1 MASSDHKEIRNY
13 LMRESEGSGNTGK
26 KMVLNPV
33 TGKFEVASVFEASRG
48 EVAEITAEDMRS
60 FLAVRCHAA

>member
-1 MASSDHKEIRNY
+1 MATSDHGAIRDY
-13 LMRESEGSGNTGK
+13 LMRESGGTGNAGK

-33 TGKFEVASVFEASRG
+33 TGKFEVAGAYEAGGS

-60 FLAVRCHAA
+60 FSEERYCAA